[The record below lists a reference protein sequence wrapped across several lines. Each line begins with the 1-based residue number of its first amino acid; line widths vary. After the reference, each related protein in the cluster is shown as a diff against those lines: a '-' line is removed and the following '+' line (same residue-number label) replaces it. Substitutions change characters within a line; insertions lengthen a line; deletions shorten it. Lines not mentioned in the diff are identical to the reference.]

1 LTSWFVLTCLA
12 TGVEFSAELHDLCNE
27 DLKRLYPDL
36 IKYVQISIY
45 DVAPNILNMFDK
57 SLADYALE
65 KFKRDG
71 IQIKTNYQTQGLRRG
86 LPGTSDLESDHGFTL
101 TTKQD
106 GEVGVGMCV
115 WSTG

>member
-1 LTSWFVLTCLA
+1 MLSHLA

-45 DVAPNILNMFDK
+45 DVAPSILSMFDK
-57 SLADYALE
+57 SLSDYALA
-65 KFKRDG
+65 KFRRDG
-71 IQIKTNYQTQGLRRG
+71 INIKTNYQTVGLKRG
-86 LPGTSDLESDHGFTL
+86 LPGTSDTDSDHGFTL